1 MSTEVDPNRQTDRLQ
16 NEMKVY
22 EALQCPKNFL
32 SKMDTLRFWNCRRN
46 NIPLLS
52 KLACAI
58 FSVPASAA
66 DVERTWSSAG
76 LTVNKR
82 RSRISSDNLKAIML
96 INRNRDLL
104 SNFVR
109 KLEIDTTVSDSD
121 NLSSEI

>member
-1 MSTEVDPNRQTDRLQ
+1 MRKVSTEVDSNRQTDRLQ

-32 SKMDTLRFWNCRRN
+32 SKMDTLRFLKCRRDSM
-46 NIPLLS
+46 PLLS
-52 KLACAI
+52 KLACTI

-66 DVERTWSSAG
+66 DVERTWSAAG

-82 RSRISSDNLKAIML
+82 RSKISSDNLKAIMR

-104 SNFVR
+104 LSFLS
-109 KLEIDTTVSDSD
+109 KLEIDSDQ
-121 NLSSEI
+121 